1 MSFLR
6 RVIGRINGTN
16 LPEAFDGTLGETE
29 HVLASAAAAGQRV
42 VVVTS
47 HGLWIP
53 EQAGD
58 RRIGWHRIARIRW
71 SDPELEVVEA
81 AVTETICGIELLE
94 DLPPQ
99 RFSLT
104 PAGRVPQLVQTRVER
119 SITER
124 QYRELPGGG
133 AWFVQRREPGVD
145 GVLLQVRPDEGTEH
159 DAVGS
164 LAEGIAHRL
173 HD

>member
-6 RVIGRINGTN
+6 RVIRRINGTN
-16 LPEAFDGTLGETE
+16 LPEGFDGSLGETE
-29 HVLASAAAAGQRV
+29 HVLASAQSAGRA

-53 EQAGD
+53 ERAGD
-58 RRIGWHRIARIRW
+58 RRIGWHRIAKVRW

-81 AVTETICGIELLE
+81 AVCETVGGIELLE

-99 RFSLT
+99 RFPLDR
-104 PAGRVPQLVQTRVER
+104 AGRVPQLVQTRVER

-124 QYRELPGGG
+124 QHRELPGGG

-145 GVLLQVRPDEGTEH
+145 GVLLQVRPDEGVDR
-159 DAVGS
+159 DAVRS
-164 LAEGIAHRL
+164 LAEGIARRL